1 MSQTISEI
9 VYCENQIHQF
19 FQNQKIGRLL
29 KRSNIDK
36 QKGVSPVAVFRVLF
50 TLIFTGKN
58 LFRTIE
64 AGGSCG
70 MAKDTV

>member
-1 MSQTISEI
+1 M
-9 VYCENQIHQF
+9 
-19 FQNQKIGRLL
+19 L

-58 LFRTIE
+58 LFRTLE
-64 AGGSCG
+64 AG
-70 MAKDTV
+70 